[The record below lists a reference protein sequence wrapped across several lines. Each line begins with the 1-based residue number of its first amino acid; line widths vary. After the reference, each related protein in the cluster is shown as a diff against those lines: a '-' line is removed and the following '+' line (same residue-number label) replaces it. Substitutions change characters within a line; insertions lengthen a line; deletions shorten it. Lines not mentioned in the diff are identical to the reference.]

1 MSVIANWSYPTSIR
15 FGAGRIVEIA
25 DACKTIAIKK
35 PLLVT
40 DKGLAKLD
48 ITHKTLNILN
58 KAGLG
63 SSIFSEVDSNPTEI
77 NAAAGIKIFQEG
89 KHDGIIAFGGGSGID
104 LGKLVAFMIGQKQQ
118 FGILKI

>member
-77 NAAAGIKIFQEG
+77 NACWIIKC
-89 KHDGIIAFGGGSGID
+89 
-104 LGKLVAFMIGQKQQ
+104 L
-118 FGILKI
+118 